1 MMLKIFEIA
10 NKNLFPEQV
19 AIDATESTTLIGGFK
34 RGLVFRADSAAT
46 FSKLTGELVSSS
58 TVALNSVGRSP
69 SGVVFVSPFQRNVI
83 SSATQA
89 TAFLN
94 YCLFKG
100 GFVLSP
106 IARKPSLVFTYDPM
120 ITSMQLAHWKKIFKT
135 SGFGAL
141 KPVARPLVFGN
152 LLKNQKLVSSY
163 LYIELNFFDTRIYL
177 VSAGEL
183 YLSKKIGVG
192 LNQIIEVARKYLIEA
207 SSLSVGYLDLRLLI
221 SQLSKT
227 TSGHFIVVRGKSLE
241 DGLPRSVRVE
251 SKKIYELVTP
261 LFDQIVEGVLA
272 LTKVTNGQ
280 ICSDLSKNPF
290 FLNTDQAFA
299 SIVSNYV
306 SKKTDYNNYPL
317 VGSESLIIKSI
328 FSLSLKNRVGY

>member
-1 MMLKIFEIA
+1 MMLKILEIA

-19 AIDATESTTLIGGFK
+19 AIDPTESTTLIGGAK
-34 RGLVFRADSAAT
+34 RGLVFRADTAAT
-46 FSKLTGELVSSS
+46 FSKLTGELVSAS
-58 TVALNSVGRSP
+58 TVALNCIGRSP
-69 SGVVFVSPFQRNVI
+69 AGVVFVNPFERNVI
-83 SSATQA
+83 SSASQA
-89 TAFLN
+89 SSFLN
-94 YCLFKG
+94 FCLAKG
-100 GFVLSP
+100 GIFLSP
-106 IARKPSLVFTYDPM
+106 IARRPKLCFTYDPM

-135 SGFGAL
+135 AGFGSL
-141 KPVARPLVFGN
+141 VPIARPLVFGN

-177 VSAGEL
+177 VSASEV

-192 LNQIIEVARKYLIEA
+192 INQFLEVARKHLIEA
-207 SSLSVGYLDLRLLI
+207 SSLSVGQLDLRLLI

-251 SKKIYELVTP
+251 SKKIYELLTP
-261 LFDQIVEGVLA
+261 LFDQIVEGALA
-272 LTKVTNGQ
+272 LTKVTTGQ

-299 SIVSNYV
+299 NIVSTYV
-306 SKKTDYNNYPL
+306 SKKTDYNSYSL
-317 VGSESLIIKSI
+317 VGAESLIVKSI
-328 FSLSLKNRVGY
+328 FAQSQKTN